1 MPCISQIS
9 FTNFI
14 RICDMQ
20 GIYPYKKN
28 INISII
34 NTGIRN
40 RSDQVIY
47 PKKDGMR
54 IPFSSA
60 IDFTMK
66 FGALPIYVLAP
77 INTAPQEIASSIICG
92 TIPTLVCRPAVAPSV
107 PAVVRNTRYVGVLSR
122 KLDMAPVTQN
132 ICHGSVRPSSA
143 PFAFKIRSAGI
154 IVIKI
159 PINSTAT
166 S

>member
-1 MPCISQIS
+1 
-9 FTNFI
+9 
-14 RICDMQ
+14 MQ

-77 INTAPQEIASSIICG
+77 INTAPQEIAERSFTG
-92 TIPTLVCRPAVAPSV
+92 TVPSVVAIPFVNPRV
-107 PAVVRNTRYVGVLSR
+107 PAVVRNTR
-122 KLDMAPVTQN
+122 
-132 ICHGSVRPSSA
+132 
-143 PFAFKIRSAGI
+143 
-154 IVIKI
+154 
-159 PINSTAT
+159 
-166 S
+166 

>member
-1 MPCISQIS
+1 
-9 FTNFI
+9 
-14 RICDMQ
+14 MQ

-77 INTAPQEIASSIICG
+77 INTAPQEIADKSLTG
-92 TIPTLVCRPAVAPSV
+92 TIPRLVVTPFIKPSV
-107 PAVVRNTRYVGVLSR
+107 PAVVRNTR
-122 KLDMAPVTQN
+122 
-132 ICHGSVRPSSA
+132 
-143 PFAFKIRSAGI
+143 
-154 IVIKI
+154 
-159 PINSTAT
+159 
-166 S
+166 